1 MKDISGHTI
10 QTMMSM
16 IENARHISI
25 VTHMKPD
32 GDAMGSSLGLYRFLL
47 RNVKARIKIVLPSE
61 CPRNLAFMVQEG
73 ENSDILVHSSNDG
86 PAFVALMESDLIFC
100 LDFNSFHRT
109 VGLQQALQES
119 QAAKILIDH
128 HLNPDRSMFDLVFSE
143 TEISST
149 SELLYYILVRTPYI
163 DGEASRLGLACA
175 SAIYTGM
182 TTDTNN
188 FNNSTYPSTL
198 AMASELIACG
208 VDRDVIIE
216 KVMHSYRENRMRLLG
231 TLLKDNMVVIPEG
244 GACIVLDKKTIQ
256 EYDIVEGDT
265 EGFVNIPLDIANVRM
280 SIFVKEEDGKAR
292 VSIRSKKGT
301 SANRCA
307 TTYFHGGGHEN
318 ASGGKIIFPDDIT
331 DISMA
336 KDYILGIMESFLNE

>member
-1 MKDISGHTI
+1 MDYTEQSKGEKAGIGLLP
-10 QTMMSM
+10 
-16 IENARHISI
+16 N
-25 VTHMKPD
+25 VT
-32 GDAMGSSLGLYRFLL
+32 A
-47 RNVKARIKIVLPSE
+47 
-61 CPRNLAFMVQEG
+61 
-73 ENSDILVHSSNDG
+73 
-86 PAFVALMESDLIFC
+86 
-100 LDFNSFHRT
+100 
-109 VGLQQALQES
+109 ES

-128 HLNPDRSMFDLVFSE
+128 HLNPDSSMFDLVFSE

-231 TLLKDNMVVIPEG
+231 TFLSRGLG
-244 GACIVLDKKTIQ
+244 SA
-256 EYDIVEGDT
+256 
-265 EGFVNIPLDIANVRM
+265 VNFWSA
-280 SIFVKEEDGKAR
+280 AR
-292 VSIRSKKGT
+292 P
-301 SANRCA
+301 
-307 TTYFHGGGHEN
+307 
-318 ASGGKIIFPDDIT
+318 ASM
-331 DISMA
+331 IS
-336 KDYILGIMESFLNE
+336 